1 MTIIDIIVLSGGF
14 YKHDPTE
21 FEVASPE
28 LKNGRSCERCRVPTN
43 DTRRTSQYET
53 LNDNDLCPSIHILS
67 IVSP

>member
-43 DTRRTSQYET
+43 ET
-53 LNDNDLCPSIHILS
+53 KGSPIEYQALNTQ
-67 IVSP
+67 